1 MATQPDMSAVGA
13 DIRAQIAKRAPLAN
27 PSFTGT
33 PKAPT
38 AKTGTKTTQLAT
50 TAFVYAAISALYTQV
65 TQRTAGRFPLNG
77 GFYGY

>member
-27 PSFTGT
+27 PSFTGV

-38 AKTGTKTTQLAT
+38 AKTETKTTQLAT

-65 TQRTAGRFPLNG
+65 IKTNG
-77 GFYGY
+77 GTVPA

>member
-27 PSFTGT
+27 PSFTGG

-38 AKTGTKTTQLAT
+38 AKTETKTTQLAT
-50 TAFVYAAISALYTQV
+50 TAFVYSAISALYTQV
-65 TQRTAGRFPLNG
+65 IKTNG
-77 GFYGY
+77 GTVPA

>member
-13 DIRAQIAKRAPLAN
+13 DIRAQIEKRAPLAN
-27 PSFTGT
+27 PSFTGV

-38 AKTGTKTTQLAT
+38 AKTGTKNTQLAT

-65 TQRTAGRFPLNG
+65 ITTNG
-77 GFYGY
+77 GTAPA